1 MKREKLY
8 ISTTAEDDV
17 SLAERYGL
25 GLEIAEFCTAF
36 NMDIYLNEYMPIVQ
50 AKLQRAERFT
60 FHAAFNELCPAA
72 IEPLVLEVTEK
83 RYNQALDLA
92 SQLGIKKIVVHSG
105 FVPLIYYKSW
115 FTQRSIEFWRKLLG
129 SRTETDITVCLE
141 NVIEDEPEML
151 TEIVREVDDSR
162 FRLCLDVGHANCQ
175 SKLPI
180 SEWVNCM
187 KPYLCHVHL
196 HNNLGERDTHDTLD
210 KGSVPMEEV
219 IRLIERFCPKASFTI
234 ENMRAEASLD
244 WLITSGILEG

>member
-1 MKREKLY
+1 M
-8 ISTTAEDDV
+8 
-17 SLAERYGL
+17 
-25 GLEIAEFCTAF
+25 
-36 NMDIYLNEYMPIVQ
+36 
-50 AKLQRAERFT
+50 
-60 FHAAFNELCPAA
+60 
-72 IEPLVLEVTEK
+72 LEVTEK

-141 NVIEDEPEML
+141 NVMEDEPEML

-180 SEWVNCM
+180 SDWVNCM
-187 KPYLCHVHL
+187 KPLL
-196 HNNLGERDTHDTLD
+196 
-210 KGSVPMEEV
+210 VP
-219 IRLIERFCPKASFTI
+219 CAS
-234 ENMRAEASLD
+234 A
-244 WLITSGILEG
+244 